1 MPEKNAERQESQESQ
16 HEGLSLH
23 PLAQGPD
30 AAPARQ
36 LKRPGEGPTPP
47 DKGSRTMPPP
57 AFQLAEKS
65 PGGLPLPLKL
75 AVEQRS
81 GLSMDDVQVHYHSSE
96 PAKLQAHA
104 FAKGSD
110 IFVGP
115 GQEGHLPEEI
125 WHVVQQKQG
134 RVKATSEIDEEAL
147 STDESLEKEARE
159 LGAEAARTAVDPAQA
174 DTPQAAAATT
184 PVVQRAPADFAAHA
198 VQDEPAVTGLFRTSY
213 WGPLRTAVAAYA
225 LIDPADAAQRK
236 NRLKL
241 LREIGVFAQRWMT
254 ARGLPAKPRT
264 ELSAEELRKARALDS
279 LELLL
284 AAEYVELGSSDG
296 NLGGASPGL
305 AHVSPEPELTT
316 GRSEG
321 DGRKRGFFLANAEI
335 LNATGNRT
343 HQPAAGVVCR
353 VSPTETSPGGRPA
366 QNYYAVRPAPG
377 DDRGFGTVTNF
388 AAGFILKTLVQTVSL
403 DRAATRTLAYEDRID
418 PALHPLFPA
427 PPTVGDVE
435 QSGLGDCYLM
445 AAILSIVRRN
455 PTHFTDHMV
464 DHGDGVVSV
473 RLYEK
478 VGAVFA
484 PKIVHVRKSVVI
496 RSAAQTT
503 VEEGYNKGAI
513 WVQLL
518 EKAYIAAGFS
528 GSNIETLPAGRTQ
541 WSQAASGVPEV
552 ALSHLTGLQANR
564 IAINS
569 VDPETHDEAH
579 NWAGVRGNALHGEIW
594 ALDPATHARAHEL
607 TRLQPV
613 LGKRIADLGK
623 LHDEVRLDDVE
634 PVITATPGMSAG
646 LSQAIILWLR
656 RENIYPAGKRGE
668 ALYSNSQ
675 KEAFRAVIAAVNAGQ
690 RIVAS
695 SKDHMKRGDN
705 NRNGQSGGENVRNGL
720 AGPHGYEVINF
731 RAHGLTAHNPDT
743 PTPATI
749 CWVQLRNPWGNTGRV
764 YRNTATGADITQN
777 DHAPVAAKMV
787 DRATDNPEF
796 WVPLE
801 DFTKRFSAISVV

>member
-1 MPEKNAERQESQESQ
+1 M
-16 HEGLSLH
+16 
-23 PLAQGPD
+23 
-30 AAPARQ
+30 
-36 LKRPGEGPTPP
+36 
-47 DKGSRTMPPP
+47 
-57 AFQLAEKS
+57 
-65 PGGLPLPLKL
+65 
-75 AVEQRS
+75 
-81 GLSMDDVQVHYHSSE
+81 
-96 PAKLQAHA
+96 
-104 FAKGSD
+104 
-110 IFVGP
+110 
-115 GQEGHLPEEI
+115 
-125 WHVVQQKQG
+125 
-134 RVKATSEIDEEAL
+134 
-147 STDESLEKEARE
+147 
-159 LGAEAARTAVDPAQA
+159 
-174 DTPQAAAATT
+174 
-184 PVVQRAPADFAAHA
+184 
-198 VQDEPAVTGLFRTSY
+198 
-213 WGPLRTAVAAYA
+213 
-225 LIDPADAAQRK
+225 
-236 NRLKL
+236 
-241 LREIGVFAQRWMT
+241 
-254 ARGLPAKPRT
+254 
-264 ELSAEELRKARALDS
+264 
-279 LELLL
+279 
-284 AAEYVELGSSDG
+284 ELGSSDG
-296 NLGGASPGL
+296 DLVAVSPGL

-316 GRSEG
+316 VRSEG

-377 DDRGFGTVTNF
+377 DDSGFGTVTNF
-388 AAGFILKTLVQTVSL
+388 AAGFILKSLVQTVNL

-473 RLYEK
+473 QLYEK
-478 VGAVFA
+478 IGAAFA
-484 PKIVHVRKSVVI
+484 PKVVHVRKSVVI

-541 WSQAASGVPEV
+541 WSAAASGVPEV
-552 ALSHLTGLQANR
+552 ALSHLTGQQANR

-569 VDPETHDEAH
+569 VDPETNDENY
-579 NWAGVRGNALHGEIW
+579 NWAGTRGNDLMLHITHLNHAYALQL
-594 ALDPATHARAHEL
+594 AL
-607 TRLQPV
+607 LQGV

-623 LHDEVRLDDVE
+623 VHDEVRLDDVE

-656 RENIYPAGKRGE
+656 DQNIYPSGKRGQ

-695 SKDHMKRGDN
+695 SKDHMKTRRQQPKRSKWRRKRAQRPRRSARVRGHQFPCARAQRAQSRHAYACDDLLDPAPQPL
-705 NRNGQSGGENVRNGL
+705 GQYRPRL
-720 AGPHGYEVINF
+720 PQHRHWRRHDTKRPHG
-731 RAHGLTAHNPDT
+731 RDPQD
-743 PTPATI
+743 
-749 CWVQLRNPWGNTGRV
+749 GRP
-764 YRNTATGADITQN
+764 R
-777 DHAPVAAKMV
+777 
-787 DRATDNPEF
+787 DRQP
-796 WVPLE
+796 
-801 DFTKRFSAISVV
+801 